1 MGGRQ
6 ARAGRRTSACYIAPV
21 KILYEEPLARHGFWR
36 VGGPIE
42 RLALVDEAAELA
54 ELCASEPGLHLL
66 GNGSN
71 LLAPDVGLRG
81 TVVKLGGSF
90 RDSGVLDDDGDHV
103 RYRAG
108 AGLLN
113 VALLA
118 RVARLGL
125 GGLGP
130 LAGVPGTVGG
140 AVAMNAGTALGE
152 VSDVLD
158 AVEGLGPDGPRT
170 LTRAELPMRYREGG
184 LPPGFVVTAAIFRL
198 TRTGYADEQAK
209 IAHHL
214 ARRRATQP
222 LDLPS
227 CGSVFRN
234 PAGDAAGR
242 LIESVGL
249 KGHRVGGASISEV
262 HANFIVNLGGASAID
277 VMTCIHTAWSTVR
290 EQTGITLIPEV
301 HVLGD
306 WPREVWPL
314 R

>member
-1 MGGRQ
+1 MN
-6 ARAGRRTSACYIAPV
+6 T
-21 KILYEEPLARHGFWR
+21 LLEEPLARHGFWR

-42 RLALVDEAAELA
+42 RLLLVDTADELA
-54 ELCASEPGLHLL
+54 AAIAADPSLHIL

-71 LLAPDVGLRG
+71 LLIPDVGLRG
-81 TVVKLGGSF
+81 TVVKLGGTF
-90 RDSGVLDDDGDHV
+90 RDSGVLDDDGDVV

-152 VSDVLD
+152 VADVLIAID
-158 AVEGLGPDGPRT
+158 GVDRDGPRT
-170 LTRAELPMRYREGG
+170 IPRAELPMVYREGG
-184 LPPGFVVTAAIFRL
+184 LPPGFVVTSAVFELQRNGFAE
-198 TRTGYADEQAK
+198 EQAR

-214 ARRRATQP
+214 SRRRATQP

-234 PAGDAAGR
+234 PPGDHAGR
-242 LIESVGL
+242 LIEAVGL

-262 HANFIVNLGGASAID
+262 HANFIVNLGGATATD
-277 VMTCIHTAWSTVR
+277 VMTCIRTAWSTVR
-290 EQTGITLIPEV
+290 EQMGVTLVPEV
-301 HVLGD
+301 HVLGE
-306 WPREVWPL
+306 WPAGVWPMS
-314 R
+314 